1 MLKII
6 RNDGIRVVRTVRVD
20 MIDSFFQRI
29 DDFNRKNRSVV
40 FLRPIIFGRV
50 FHPTEIFQNG
60 LRSRIAAKFHAF
72 LEIDGADLG

>member
-40 FLRPIIFGRV
+40 FLRPIIFGASFTRPK
-50 FHPTEIFQNG
+50 FSKMALEAGSQ
-60 LRSRIAAKFHAF
+60 RSSTPF
-72 LEIDGADLG
+72 LK